1 MEDILITLI
10 HPGDTQENDL
20 KTDVYA
26 SIEPVGR
33 DEFQAAG
40 VNGMKAEN
48 KLNVWSSEY
57 DKQPEVRLGSELFS
71 IYRTFGPKPNGKT
84 ELYIAERVG
93 NYGK

>member
-1 MEDILITLI
+1 MEDVLITLI

-33 DEFQAAG
+33 DEFQTAG
-40 VNGMKAEN
+40 VKGMKAEN

-57 DKQPEVRLGSELFS
+57 DGQPEVKIGSELFS

-84 ELYIAERVG
+84 ELYTAERVG
-93 NYGK
+93 NYGR